1 MNKIEFPVKG
11 LYCRNGVYYFRKAV
25 PTRLRRPGY
34 PSEIVLSLKT
44 RDESIALAR
53 YADAKSS
60 AEEELM
66 AMRRGDYAPASSI
79 DFSKS
84 QQRASAQGRVLQDI
98 RSLISDPVSVR
109 ETVQAL
115 KGIKRVTTG
124 ALKSF
129 LCKDN
134 NEPRINDLPSIYEKS
149 RNYELKSLN
158 PREYARKIDP
168 LKNACKQLVSHLG
181 DNKKISDLT
190 KVDAKSFYDI
200 LRDRI
205 YNDEITANTANKY
218 LTHLRVLL
226 NEYYKEIDLDTNCVF
241 SRMNFKEKKNR
252 RSAFNISH
260 IKKEWIESDA
270 LSPLNDDLRFIVL
283 AMIDSGCN
291 FKELCGIDPEQDIHL
306 QAEIPHII
314 LRDNKYRKLKTPFRE
329 RRIPLVGLALEAF
342 RNCPNGFT
350 RYRDAN
356 GPTNASAAIN
366 KFLKD
371 NKLFE
376 NDDQSAYSIRH
387 CFKDRMREHSIPAEM
402 QDFFMGHKSPGMGP
416 NYGNG
421 YTLKKLQ
428 EALEPLAA
436 DLK

>member
-1 MNKIEFPVKG
+1 MHKIKFPFKG
-11 LYCRNGVYYFRKAV
+11 LYCRNGVYYFRKAI
-25 PTRLRRPGY
+25 PAILRKPGG

-44 RDESIALAR
+44 RDESLALTR

-60 AEEELM
+60 AEEELT
-66 AMRRGDYAPASSI
+66 AMRDEDYNPARSI

-84 QQRASAQGRVLQDI
+84 QQRASAQGRILQDV
-98 RSLISDPVSVR
+98 RSLLSDPVSVR
-109 ETVQAL
+109 TTVQAI
-115 KGIKRVTTG
+115 KSIKRVTT
-124 ALKSF
+124 AAVKSY
-129 LCKDN
+129 LCKNN
-134 NEPRINDLPSIYEKS
+134 NEPKINDLPSIYEKS
-149 RNYELKSLN
+149 LNYELKDLN
-158 PREYARKIDP
+158 TQEYKHKINP
-168 LKNACKQLVSHLG
+168 LRNACKQLVSHLG
-181 DNKKISDLT
+181 VNKNISDLS
-190 KVDAKSFYDI
+190 KDDAKSFYNS
-200 LRDRI
+200 LRDRV

-218 LTHLRVLL
+218 LTHLRVLI
-226 NEYYKEIDLDTNCVF
+226 NEYYKEMDLDANCVF
-241 SRMNFKEKKNR
+241 SRMNFKEKKSR
-252 RSAFNISH
+252 RSALNISH
-260 IKKEWIESDA
+260 IRKEWIENNT
-270 LSPLNDDLRFIVL
+270 LSSLNDDLRFIVL